1 MDNTIYP
8 DDLQHWGIKGMKWG
22 QRRYQNKDGSLTPAG
37 QKRYNKE
44 LENLKKEEAK
54 VKEQAKIAAN
64 RKKTQAKIDSLEERK
79 KALAEQ
85 KKKIKDGDDPDNK
98 KKEETLDEKRE
109 RLLKSTD
116 AKELYKNKDILT
128 DQEINARINRIE
140 LEARLNS
147 KIVKEQEMT
156 GRDKVNKWMDNTAE
170 SINKATNLYRKVD
183 DAYSTV
189 TKSAIGK
196 TLAKKLGLEPEEK
209 SWDWKEFAKNI
220 NKKSSQEI
228 AEASKRAINEKNI
241 KKHVEGIEEAEE
253 AARTAK
259 KAEKQAAENLKKAQ
273 KEVDDYNEKWRRGET
288 DSKDSTY
295 SKKSSDL
302 NNNGVDDITN
312 GRKYEVAIYDSGKTY
327 TTTSPAVK
335 RSTSSYDS
343 DTINSGKS
351 YTEKSDISEGKI
363 VTDSDGNV
371 RIVYDDDVRHSS
383 IESNELMHYGVKGM
397 KWGQHI
403 FGKEETSSGA
413 KSSTKKKKD
422 DNSGTEFDEGI
433 KKGFTRNQYGWINP
447 VEITTNVGTAKNV
460 RVNLEVGKYDSTT
473 RTEKVADD
481 VPERAKKAQKLI
493 KKYDDDGV
501 KEIIAKDIY
510 DQYNW
515 DENLT
520 RNEFKKRIKLIS
532 LWVNDGTYEAYY
544 DDDGTYRG
552 HVFCVEGA
560 AETGKAVRVSME
572 G

>member
-1 MDNTIYP
+1 MDNFMYP
-8 DDLQHWGIKGMKWG
+8 DELQHWGIKGQKWG
-22 QRRYQNKDGSLTPAG
+22 RRLYQYKDGSLTPAG
-37 QKRYNKE
+37 KKRYNKE
-44 LENLKKEEAK
+44 IEKLKKEEAK

-64 RKKTQAKIDSLEERK
+64 RKKTQAKMDDLESRK

-85 KKKIKDGDDPDNK
+85 KKKLKDGDTPDTK
-98 KKEETLDEKRE
+98 KKEETLEEKRE

-128 DQEINARINRIE
+128 DQEINARINRID

-147 KIVKEQEMT
+147 KIVVEKQET

-170 SINKATNLYRKVD
+170 SINKATNLYKKVD

-196 TLAKKLGLEPEEK
+196 TLAKKLGLDVEEEK
-209 SWDWKEFAKNI
+209 AWDWKDFAKNI

-241 KKHVEGIEEAEE
+241 KKHVEGIQDEEKDAK
-253 AARTAK
+253 AAK
-259 KAEKQAAENLKKAQ
+259 KAEKEAAENLKKAQ
-273 KEVDDYNEKWRRGET
+273 KEVDDYNERWQRGET
-288 DSKDSTY
+288 DDSVTSNDY
-295 SKKSSDL
+295 SYTKTDSDFTKYSTDKTR
-302 NNNGVDDITN
+302 VDQL
-312 GRKYEVAIYDSGKTY
+312 
-327 TTTSPAVK
+327 PAVI
-335 RSTSSYDS
+335 SSKGQSYVNDS
-343 DTINSGKS
+343 DILQ
-351 YTEKSDISEGKI
+351 GKI
-363 VTDSDGNV
+363 VTDSDGNI
-371 RIVYDDDVRHSS
+371 RIIYDDDVRHSS
-383 IESNELMHYGVKGM
+383 MNSDELMHYGVKGM

-403 FGKEETSSGA
+403 FGKDENSSGT
-413 KSSTKKKKD
+413 KSSVKKKRTD
-422 DNSGTEFDEGI
+422 GGTEFDEGI

-447 VEITTNVGTAKNV
+447 VEITTNIGSAKNV

-481 VPERAKKAQKLI
+481 IPERSKKAQKLI
-493 KKYDDDGV
+493 KDVYNDDEV
-501 KEIIAKDIY
+501 KEVIAKNIY
-510 DQYNW
+510 DYYNW

-520 RNEFKKRIKLIS
+520 RDDFKKRIKLIS

-552 HVFCVEGA
+552 HVFCVEGDV
-560 AETGKAVRVSME
+560 ETGKAVRVSME

>member
-1 MDNTIYP
+1 MYP

-128 DQEINARINRIE
+128 DQEINARINRID

-209 SWDWKEFAKNI
+209 TWDWKDFAKNI

-273 KEVDDYNEKWRRGET
+273 KEVDDYNEKWQRGET
-288 DSKDSTY
+288 DNKNTTY
-295 SKKSSDL
+295 SKKGSDL
-302 NNNGVDDITN
+302 NNRGKDDISD

-327 TTTSPAVK
+327 TTTSPAVN

-351 YTEKSDISEGKI
+351 YTEKSDILEGKI

-383 IESNELMHYGVKGM
+383 IESDELMHYGVKGM
-397 KWGQHI
+397 KWGVRKRYI
-403 FGKEETSSGA
+403 DERFDNTVIKKPPSIVTSKGTNRGKVLDEMNNDILSRKVTETFNKA
-413 KSSTKKKKD
+413 TKTNDKKD
-422 DNSGTEFDEGI
+422 WNEHYKTFIERGEKYSRKFAEATLKDMDVSNI
-433 KKGFTRNQYGWINP
+433 
-447 VEITTNVGTAKNV
+447 TNVDI
-460 RVNLEVGKYDSTT
+460 KYI
-473 RTEKVADD
+473 EKKLRELDD
-481 VPERAKKAQKLI
+481 EKRDILSAQI
-493 KKYDDDGV
+493 YGY
-501 KEIIAKDIY
+501 KE
-510 DQYNW
+510 
-515 DENLT
+515 
-520 RNEFKKRIKLIS
+520 
-532 LWVNDGTYEAYY
+532 
-544 DDDGTYRG
+544 
-552 HVFCVEGA
+552 
-560 AETGKAVRVSME
+560 
-572 G
+572 